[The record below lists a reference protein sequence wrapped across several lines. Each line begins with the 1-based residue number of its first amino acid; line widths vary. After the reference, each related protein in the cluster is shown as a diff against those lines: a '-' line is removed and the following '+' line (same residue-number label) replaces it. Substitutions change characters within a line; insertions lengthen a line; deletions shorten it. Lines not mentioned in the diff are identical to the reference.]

1 MLGLLSFSDF
11 YFSLSNAF
19 IFAIVFGLIV
29 DDSIHIISAIVIVEE
44 EILSIEES
52 INFCKKNTFQAVI
65 KTTIVIIVSLL
76 PLLFSEFKS
85 ISQLAYITIIS
96 AIVTIVFDLIY
107 LPKLLKRYIK

>member
-1 MLGLLSFSDF
+1 MKKGPNVVKVTYKHWKTGKILEVVGTMPKQYNNGMNDRILVQKPDGSFED
-11 YFSLSNAF
+11 
-19 IFAIVFGLIV
+19 
-29 DDSIHIISAIVIVEE
+29 
-44 EILSIEES
+44 
-52 INFCKKNTFQAVI
+52 VI

-96 AIVTIVFDLIY
+96 AIVAIVFDLIY